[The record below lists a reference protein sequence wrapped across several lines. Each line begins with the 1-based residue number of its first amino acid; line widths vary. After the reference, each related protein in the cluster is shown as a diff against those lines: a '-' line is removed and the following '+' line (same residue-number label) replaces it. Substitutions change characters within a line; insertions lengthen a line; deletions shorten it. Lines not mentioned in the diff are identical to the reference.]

1 MRYTHMVVAWR
12 DNRFQYVG
20 TGDEF
25 DTFEEALEEAY
36 ELALWS
42 KRNPSNV
49 LVLGFD
55 GTNVVRKT
63 VTRHDAVMRAM
74 EMA

>member
-36 ELALWS
+36 ELALWN